1 MSAFL
6 LGCAAVLAVSLALGL
21 VRLSRGPDVMD
32 RLAAAQLVGTVGVA
46 ILLILAE
53 VTGDGS
59 LRLVALLFALL
70 GAVTVAT
77 FLRVTLVETGT
88 ASK

>member
-1 MSAFL
+1 VSAFL

-21 VRLSRGPDVMD
+21 VRLSRGPDVVD

-53 VTGDGS
+53 VTGDAS

-77 FLRVTLVETGT
+77 FLRVTPVETGT

>member
-6 LGCAAVLAVSLALGL
+6 LGCSAVLALALAVGL
-21 VRLSRGPDVMD
+21 ARLARGPDVVD

-46 ILLILAE
+46 IVLILAE
-53 VTGDGS
+53 VTGDET
-59 LRLVALLFALL
+59 LRLVALVLAVL

-77 FLRVTLVETGT
+77 FLRVAPVDDRTE
-88 ASK
+88 

>member
-53 VTGDGS
+53 VTGDAS

>member
-6 LGCAAVLAVSLALGL
+6 LGCSAVLAVALAAGL
-21 VRLSRGPDVMD
+21 ARLSRGPDVVD

-46 ILLILAE
+46 IVLILAE
-53 VTGDGS
+53 VTGDET
-59 LRLVALLFALL
+59 LRLVALVLAVL

-77 FLRVTLVETGT
+77 FLRVAPVDDRVE
-88 ASK
+88 

>member
-6 LGCAAVLAVSLALGL
+6 LVCAAVLAVALAFGL
-21 VRLSRGPDVMD
+21 ARLARGPDVVD

-46 ILLILAE
+46 LSLVLAE
-53 VTGDGS
+53 VTGDAT
-59 LRLVALLFALL
+59 LHLVGLVLALL

-77 FLRVTLVETGT
+77 FLRVAPILAQEEHR
-88 ASK
+88 